1 MTMDYTYFILYFIV
15 AGQNEVEQWVWPLYN
30 YVVTI
35 INSYIKQEVIPN
47 RKWSESQTESEGLI
61 NGQEVIN
68 NHY

>member
-1 MTMDYTYFILYFIV
+1 M
-15 AGQNEVEQWVWPLYN
+15 WPLCN

-35 INSYIKQEVIPN
+35 INSYIKLEVIPN
-47 RKWSESQTESEGLI
+47 RKWSESQTESEGLF